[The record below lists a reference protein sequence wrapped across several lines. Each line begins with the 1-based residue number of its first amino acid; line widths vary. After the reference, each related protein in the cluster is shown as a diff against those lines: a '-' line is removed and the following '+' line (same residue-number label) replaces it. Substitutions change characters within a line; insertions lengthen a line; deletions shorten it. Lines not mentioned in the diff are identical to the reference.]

1 MPCDDKTP
9 REEKTAMGI
18 GVTAEHVPITNWAAI
33 LGLWEFPSLD
43 QAVYVS
49 PQPQWENLPSL
60 GRPFGICISNVRFSD
75 GDAKVTIRFP
85 KTATDVAAAFLLGY
99 RSLYDPYIM
108 VGLGGWG
115 FAYTIGEFDRVRGW
129 HAVAFA
135 GSQNN
140 LRVDHP
146 YKTCIRVRGQR
157 IILKV
162 DGVRVLDHVF
172 ESPLPQG
179 QLGLFTWEQN
189 RIDFSDASVH
199 TTLGTVFVV
208 MKFADPY
215 QELYTDVIQPVADHY
230 KLRAYHAGEVFGPGI
245 ILEDIVSGIVE
256 ARIVIV
262 DVTPTTQNE
271 NVFYELGYAHAL
283 KKATILLAERGRT
296 RPFDISGYRW
306 LYYDNS
312 IGGKRKLEDGLHRH
326 LCAILRE

>member
-146 YKTCIRVRGQR
+146 YKPTFPGFWVVGGQDRPVGPPCNGKSRCARAGGVENRGLTCSEARKPTAPPASRR
-157 IILKV
+157 T
-162 DGVRVLDHVF
+162 
-172 ESPLPQG
+172 SPLVAVASDPRPSCWRGRRPQPG
-179 QLGLFTWEQN
+179 DQTENVVEHLSRHRNLGHLK
-189 RIDFSDASVH
+189 R
-199 TTLGTVFVV
+199 
-208 MKFADPY
+208 
-215 QELYTDVIQPVADHY
+215 DVAAVADHLGGDLDQLFPQAGQRPW
-230 KLRAYHAGEVFGPGI
+230 LRRLGHRQRSHEIAE
-245 ILEDIVSGIVE
+245 IVG
-256 ARIVIV
+256 
-262 DVTPTTQNE
+262 QGM
-271 NVFYELGYAHAL
+271 EL
-283 KKATILLAERGRT
+283 KANRVGSERT
-296 RPFDISGYRW
+296 
-306 LYYDNS
+306 
-312 IGGKRKLEDGLHRH
+312 
-326 LCAILRE
+326 A